1 MHIDARKLD
10 NNTLIQGDI
19 CIVGAGA
26 AGISM
31 ALDFLGTSKKVI
43 LLEGGGFEYDSKV
56 QDLYAGENL
65 GQRYFPL
72 RSCRLHFFGG
82 TSGHWAGMCS
92 PYDPIDFK
100 KRSWVPD
107 SGWPITREELDP
119 FYAMANKVLE
129 LGPYRYDLEYW
140 HGEMPMPPMPLDNE
154 VFWNK
159 MWQFSPPT
167 QFGSKYR
174 EDIVNAAN
182 IHLYTYSNLTDIK
195 VNSSGRSVTQV
206 VATNHEG
213 KTQTIRAKQFILACG
228 AIQNARMLLAS
239 NSQQSNGLGNQNDL
253 VGRYFMEHLEVRSAE
268 LYLEKGFDMS
278 LYLMESVG
286 GRPRA
291 EISMTEKTQE
301 QHGILNGTI
310 SFTPIELTKNEKP
323 LIDVWTNEDPR
334 KSFDNLLQNFDR
346 RINPEDDGYQ
356 NSRVY
361 ELFTRMEQS
370 PNPKSRVVLSDEKDS
385 LGVPKANLHWDLT
398 DLDVHSLRT
407 LYRIF
412 GKETGKAGIGR
423 VKMFDFLWDANKY
436 DMLDT
441 LGGGWHHM
449 GTTRMHDDPKQGVVD
464 KNCKVHGIS
473 NLYVA
478 GSSCC
483 TTAGAPNP
491 TLNLV
496 ALALRLSDHLKN
508 T

>member
-10 NNTLIQGDI
+10 NNTLITGDI

-82 TSGHWAGMCS
+82 TTGHWAGMCS

-119 FYAMANKVLE
+119 FYAKANEVLE
-129 LGPYRYDLEYW
+129 LGPYRYDQEFW
-140 HGEMPMPPMPLDNE
+140 HGKTPMPPLPVDSGI
-154 VFWNK
+154 FWNK

-174 EDIVNAAN
+174 EDIVKASN
-182 IHLYTYSNLTDIK
+182 IHLYTYSNLTNIE
-195 VNSSGRSVTQV
+195 VNNSGKSVTQV
-206 VATNHEG
+206 VAKNHEG

-239 NSQQSNGLGNQNDL
+239 NTQQSNGLGNQNDL

-301 QHGILNGTI
+301 QHEILNGTI
-310 SFTPIELTKNEKP
+310 SFTPIELTKDEKP

-334 KSFDNLLQNFDR
+334 KSFDNLLQNFDH
-346 RINPEDDGYQ
+346 RINPEEDNYQ
-356 NSRVY
+356 NSRVF

-370 PNPKSRVVLSDEKDS
+370 PNPKSRVTLSDEKDG
-385 LGVPKANLHWDLT
+385 LGVHKANLHWDLT

-412 GKETGKAGIGR
+412 GKETGRVGIGR
-423 VKMFDFLWDANKY
+423 VKMFDFLWDADKH

-496 ALALRLSDHLKN
+496 ALALRLSDHLK
-508 T
+508 TI